1 MNDHP
6 PSSIVTNN
14 EGLLLLVTG
23 GTLDKNYDAIS
34 GELNFSS
41 THLPQILSQA
51 NASLELSIEI
61 LMLKDS
67 LDMTQT
73 DREHIAEACIKTK
86 QTRILITHGTDTMTD
101 TADYLNSIPELF
113 EKTLV
118 LTGAMRPFMLG
129 DSDAS
134 FNLGAAIMATNL
146 SSNGVYI
153 VMNGMRFDANN
164 VCKNKL
170 LGVFE
175 RLRC

>member
-1 MNDHP
+1 MNEQP
-6 PSSIVTNN
+6 PSSIATNN
-14 EGLLLLVTG
+14 ESLLLLVTG

-34 GELNFSS
+34 GELNFST

-51 NASLELSIEI
+51 NITLDLSIET

-67 LDMTQT
+67 LEMTQT
-73 DREHIAEACIKTK
+73 DREYIAETCVKAA
-86 QTRILITHGTDTMTD
+86 QTRILITHGTDTMTE
-101 TADYLNSIPELF
+101 TADYLSSIGQLSG
-113 EKTLV
+113 KTLV

-134 FNLGAAIMATNL
+134 FNLGAAIMAANL

-164 VCKNKL
+164 VRKNKL
-170 LGVFE
+170 LGEFE
-175 RLRC
+175 RLRR